1 MASNGGDASELAAT
15 ANANGTNASSSST
28 ARGEAAGEGAGE
40 GADGAAASAED
51 CSVTGAGTKKQAAKG
66 KGGKGGKSPNKSGGE
81 SDDGEP
87 CSNCGTVGATRRC
100 SQCRQT
106 QYCGEA
112 CFRQHWKHGG
122 HKKACA
128 AYVLAAAAQAQQD
141 RLCKRAAEAEQCL
154 VCLEPPREPTALPC
168 GHSFCT
174 ACVVELRAKG
184 VSDACPL
191 CRAPLPP
198 GPEKL
203 SELGYRVWAKISR
216 AVDPNHTSSWPPLST
231 SQQRE
236 MDGAIV
242 MLQEAVDQVSGGTC

>member
-1 MASNGGDASELAAT
+1 MQ
-15 ANANGTNASSSST
+15 
-28 ARGEAAGEGAGE
+28 
-40 GADGAAASAED
+40 
-51 CSVTGAGTKKQAAKG
+51 CSVQCSVQCAVCSAFS
-66 KGGKGGKSPNKSGGE
+66 SPHHPSL
-81 SDDGEP
+81 P
-87 CSNCGTVGATRRC
+87 RPTPHTR
-100 SQCRQT
+100 T
-106 QYCGEA
+106 QE
-112 CFRQHWKHGG
+112 HWKYGG

-154 VCLEPPREPTALPC
+154 ICLEPPREPTALPC

-174 ACVVELRAKG
+174 ACVAELRAKG

-203 SELGYRVWAKISR
+203 YELAERVRTKLLRVAER
-216 AVDPNHTSSWPPLST
+216 PDHSWRPLSA
-231 SQQRE
+231 SQQGE

-242 MLQEAVDQVSGGTC
+242 MMQEAMDQVSGVAMFTRLPCVGNLTTFKMALTSHTRAT